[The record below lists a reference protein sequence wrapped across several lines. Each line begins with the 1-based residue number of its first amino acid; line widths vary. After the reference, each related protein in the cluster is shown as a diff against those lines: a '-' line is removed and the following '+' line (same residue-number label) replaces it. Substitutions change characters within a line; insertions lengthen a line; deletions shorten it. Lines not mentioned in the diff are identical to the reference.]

1 VSPQAPQPFGS
12 LYDLIAPS
20 AHVARPVGEWNTSR
34 LVIQRNTVDYL
45 APITRDFEAR
55 CTGLPPAQFEEFL
68 RTLDR
73 YGKARTT
80 LAAVLTCN
88 GEKAAAFSGD
98 YVAAR

>member
-1 VSPQAPQPFGS
+1 MGI
-12 LYDLIAPS
+12 LS
-20 AHVARPVGEWNTSR
+20 AWAWLHFALRSAGHTSR

-55 CTGLPPAQFEEFL
+55 CTGLAPEAFQEFL

-73 YGKARTT
+73 HGKARAT
-80 LAAVLTCN
+80 LTAVLTCQD
-88 GEKAAAFSGD
+88 KKVATFSGD